1 MSMSPQTVS
10 MTYPAKA
17 VAHSSLMA
25 VIAVAIVAYA
35 TNDVIHELIG
45 HGTVALLLGIKIT
58 SISSVGMQSLE
69 RSRILSAAGSI
80 ANILAGVICFLWLQ
94 RRKNFGRAGYFLW
107 LLGFV
112 NVMGGTCYLLASALL
127 NNGDWSVVIA
137 DLNPAWAW
145 RAAMGLVGLGL
156 YFVFVRW
163 AGALM
168 ARFVDL
174 GEISRDD
181 LPWLTIPAY
190 LAGGALMTLAAVFNP
205 FSASLILLSG
215 VGASLGLT
223 WGLLLIP
230 GIVERRTSN
239 TRMDSQVL
247 SSNWKWTA
255 LAVVVAIFFVAVFGP
270 GVRLV

>member
-10 MTYPAKA
+10 MTYHAKA
-17 VAHSSLMA
+17 VAHSRLMA

-112 NVMGGTCYLLASALL
+112 NVMGGTC
-127 NNGDWSVVIA
+127 
-137 DLNPAWAW
+137 
-145 RAAMGLVGLGL
+145 
-156 YFVFVRW
+156 
-163 AGALM
+163 
-168 ARFVDL
+168 
-174 GEISRDD
+174 
-181 LPWLTIPAY
+181 
-190 LAGGALMTLAAVFNP
+190 
-205 FSASLILLSG
+205 
-215 VGASLGLT
+215 
-223 WGLLLIP
+223 
-230 GIVERRTSN
+230 
-239 TRMDSQVL
+239 
-247 SSNWKWTA
+247 
-255 LAVVVAIFFVAVFGP
+255 
-270 GVRLV
+270 